1 MIETNADA
9 PECEERFVDI
19 QATFVSHAK
28 PAKLMEPADGALH
41 NPPQGA
47 QSATMFRI
55 ALCDEGADAAFGQF
69 GFVWFGVIRAIAKD
83 EMGTLTGTALLSAHR
98 RNCVDEW
105 NELGYIVAVSA
116 GDGEGKWD
124 SLAIGDEVVLA
135 PGFAAI
141 RWIGACLLPP
151 KTARTLEES
160 TTARDQSIRSALF
173 KWANSASN
181 TDCHTPNF
189 CQSRNRRQH
198 VIPHPQPISCG
209 RYSQGMP
216 VRNTNRMPV
225 SASRLATAGR
235 PLLLGGLSAGRSGSI
250 RVHNSS
256 GRISRAICSSM
267 QPVLV
272 NPDSLALHTMYRKNI
287 HEL

>member
-1 MIETNADA
+1 MIETNANA
-9 PECEERFVDI
+9 PKREERFVDI
-19 QATFVSHAK
+19 QATFVSHAE

-41 NPPQGA
+41 NPPHRA
-47 QSATMFRI
+47 QSAAMVRI
-55 ALCDEGADAAFGQF
+55 AFGDEGADAAFGQF
-69 GFVWFGVIRAIAKD
+69 GFVRLGVVSAIAKD
-83 EMGTLTGTALLSAHR
+83 EMRTLTGPALLSAHR
-98 RNCVDEW
+98 RYCVHER
-105 NELGYIVAVSA
+105 NELGYIVTVST

-124 SLAIGDEVVLA
+124 SLAVGDDVVFG

-141 RWIGACLLPP
+141 RRIGACLLPP

-160 TTARDQSIRSALF
+160 TMARDQSSRSALF

-216 VRNTNRMPV
+216 VRSTNRMPV

-272 NPDSLALHTMYRKNI
+272 NPDSLALHAMYRKNI

>member
-1 MIETNADA
+1 MVEADTDA
-9 PECEERFVDI
+9 TESEKGFVDI
-19 QATFVSHAK
+19 QTAFVSHAE

-41 NPPQGA
+41 NPAQGP
-47 QSATMFRI
+47 QSAAVVGI
-55 ALCDEGADAAFGQF
+55 AFGDECADAAFGQF
-69 GFVWFGVIRAIAKD
+69 GFVSFGVVSAIAKD
-83 EMGTLTGTALLSAHR
+83 EMGTPTGTALLSAHR
-98 RNCVDEW
+98 RYCVDEW
-105 NELGYIVAVSA
+105 NELGYVVPVSA

-124 SLAIGDEVVLA
+124 PLAIGDDVVFG

-160 TTARDQSIRSALF
+160 TTARDQSIWSALF

-181 TDCHTPNF
+181 TDCHTPSF

-216 VRNTNRMPV
+216 VRSTNRMPV
-225 SASRLATAGR
+225 RALRFGTAGR
-235 PLLLGGLSAGRSGSI
+235 PLLLGGLSAGRSRSI